1 MAFLREAT
9 RLVEANRRSSRI
21 DPGPFDMLEAE
32 EAYGAL
38 NGAAASGEIVV
49 SVDWG
54 RIRTTLIPVITLSG
68 RNNVRDWRAH
78 HHDYPALWRM
88 INIEIS
94 AKSANSMPDGFE
106 RNGPQCPRLID

>member
-49 SVDWG
+49 S
-54 RIRTTLIPVITLSG
+54 
-68 RNNVRDWRAH
+68 
-78 HHDYPALWRM
+78 
-88 INIEIS
+88 
-94 AKSANSMPDGFE
+94 
-106 RNGPQCPRLID
+106 ID